1 MQKLIFVV
9 DDNDSNLTVAASVL
23 EAEYKVLTMPSAEKM
38 FSLLEK
44 KRPDIILL
52 DIEMPDMSGFD
63 AMKRLKAND
72 QYSDIPIIFLSGRTD
87 VVSEAYGIELGAV
100 DFIQKPFSEPVLL
113 NRIKKHLNIDELIRE
128 RTRLLVERTEHLV
141 RLQNGIVFTMA
152 DLVENR
158 DKNTGGHI
166 DRTAVYMKILI
177 EAMLLRGVYSGE
189 MRDWNIESV
198 ASSARLHDLGK
209 IVIPDSIL
217 NKSGALTEEEF
228 QTMKTHSKEG
238 ERIIEKAI
246 ERTGDEEF
254 LYSAKMIVAYHHER
268 FDGTGYP
275 YGLAG
280 TKIPLLGR
288 IMAVIDVYDALVSER
303 SYKKHLTHEEA
314 VDIIMEE
321 SGKHFDPLIAN
332 VFNEISNQ
340 IMAAKANFT
349 PA

>member
-52 DIEMPDMSGFD
+52 DIEMPDMNGFD
-63 AMKRLKAND
+63 AMKRLKASD

-177 EAMLLRGVYSGE
+177 EAMLLRGVYADE
-189 MRDWNIESV
+189 MRDWNVESV

-209 IVIPDSIL
+209 IAIPDSIL
-217 NKSGALTEEEF
+217 NKSGTLTEEEF

-288 IMAVIDVYDALVSER
+288 IMAIIDVYDALVSER
-303 SYKKHLTHEEA
+303 SYKKNLTHEEA
-314 VDIIMEE
+314 IEIIMEE
-321 SGKHFDPLIAN
+321 SGKHFDPLIVN
-332 VFNEISNQ
+332 VFNDISEQ
-340 IMAAKANFT
+340 MMTARANF
-349 PA
+349 